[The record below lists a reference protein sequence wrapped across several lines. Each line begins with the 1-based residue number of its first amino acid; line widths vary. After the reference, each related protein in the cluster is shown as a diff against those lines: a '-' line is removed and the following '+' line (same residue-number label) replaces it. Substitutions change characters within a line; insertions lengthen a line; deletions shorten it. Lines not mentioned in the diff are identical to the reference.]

1 MSADVLALTTEKCQG
16 ATNRM
21 GDYLASLYLTG
32 RFTGGEVQ
40 KLAEAA
46 GDNTDPVCK
55 KLAEAGNAGAHRG
68 NCHRDIMA
76 VLSGDCDRPPVYETD
91 MVSRTTTCESSTIV
105 CVENLGNVRVS

>member
-1 MSADVLALTTEKCQG
+1 MSAHVTPPKEKCQG

-21 GDYLASLYLTG
+21 GDVLARLYLTG
-32 RFTGGEVQ
+32 RLTGGEVQ

-76 VLSGDCDRPPVYETD
+76 VLSGDCDR
-91 MVSRTTTCESSTIV
+91 SRQFTRPTWFPEQPHANHLQL
-105 CVENLGNVRVS
+105 CVLKISAT

>member
-1 MSADVLALTTEKCQG
+1 MSAHVMDPTKEKWQG

-21 GDYLASLYLTG
+21 GDYLANLYFTGRLTG
-32 RFTGGEVQ
+32 GGVQ

-68 NCHRDIMA
+68 NCNRDIMA
-76 VLSGDCDRPPVYETD
+76 VLGGDCDRPPVYETA
-91 MVSRTTTCESSTIV
+91 MVSKTITCD
-105 CVENLGNVRVS
+105 

>member
-1 MSADVLALTTEKCQG
+1 MSADVLALTKEKCQG

-55 KLAEAGNAGAHRG
+55 KLAKAGNRG

-91 MVSRTTTCESSTIV
+91 MV
-105 CVENLGNVRVS
+105 

>member
-1 MSADVLALTTEKCQG
+1 MSAHVMGPPKEKCQG

-21 GDYLASLYLTG
+21 GDALASLYLTG
-32 RFTGGEVQ
+32 RLTGGEVQ

-76 VLSGDCDRPPVYETD
+76 VLSGDCDGPPVYEID